1 MEQKLTAA
9 IAASYFGADVIC
21 APYGGQPNRK
31 ITGTMIGLNNHG
43 MEDRVTGQHD
53 MKPVEVIDYLRSRS
67 YNIGYGKY
75 TAQDLV
81 NEGVVIIDT
90 KNKGI

>member
-1 MEQKLTAA
+1 MSVQIDATL
-9 IAASYFGADVIC
+9 INFDVD
-21 APYGGQPNRK
+21 
-31 ITGTMIGLNNHG
+31 G